1 MNRNNGKILRLISA
15 RLTGKSGAP
24 NWLVIFLF
32 FTFIGIMNFNRFYT
46 NELAEGDAPNFY
58 HYFINEM
65 TGAYA
70 VMALLP
76 LLFYFFKKFPLLR
89 DSWRTRLPL
98 YLLATVA
105 FGFCHTMLMFL
116 SRKVIYALALQTDYD
131 YGRLGLRFL
140 MEYNHQFFT
149 FWIIYGIVFLV
160 GMMRE
165 HQRQKLKAVEL
176 EQQLTKARLQTL
188 QMQLNPHFLFNTL
201 NLISSTMYDD
211 VAAADKMLANLSDML
226 RMTLKLENR
235 DEHSLA
241 KELELLHGYLDIMS
255 ARFADQLRIKLDIA
269 AGTQDAL
276 VPAFILQP
284 LVENSIRHSL
294 ETLHRVEIEITS
306 RRADD
311 DMILS
316 VKDNGPGISAEAKQ
330 VFKNGVGLS
339 NTAERLEKL
348 YGNAH
353 RFYWENITGGGLQIV
368 AAFPFRLATG
378 ILDEATANG
387 RHENSDRR

>member
-1 MNRNNGKILRLISA
+1 MNRNKGKIFQLISA
-15 RLTGKSGAP
+15 QLTGKSGAP
-24 NWLVIFLF
+24 NWLVILLF

-46 NELAEGDAPNFY
+46 NELAEGEAPNFY

-76 LLFYFFKKFPLLR
+76 LLFFFFKKFPLLR
-89 DSWRTRLPL
+89 DNWRTRLPL

-116 SRKVIYALALQTDYD
+116 SRKAIYKLALQKDYD
-131 YGRLGLRFL
+131 YGHLGLRFL

-176 EQQLTKARLQTL
+176 EQQLTKARLQAL

-201 NLISSTMYDD
+201 NMISATMYED
-211 VAAADKMLANLSDML
+211 VEAADKMLANLSDML
-226 RMTLKLENR
+226 RLSLNRENR
-235 DEHSLA
+235 DEHALA
-241 KELELLHGYLDIMS
+241 KELELLHYYLDIMK
-255 ARFADQLRIKLDIA
+255 ARFADKLSIKLDIA
-269 AGTQDAL
+269 AETKDAL

-294 ETLHRVEIEITS
+294 ETLHVVEIEIIS
-306 RRADD
+306 RRIND

-316 VKDNGPGISAEAKQ
+316 VKDNGPGIVED
-330 VFKNGVGLS
+330 VEEILKNGIGLS

-353 RFYWENITGGGLQIV
+353 RFHWENIAGGGLQIV
-368 AAFPFRLATG
+368 ATFPLRLATEF
-378 ILDEATANG
+378 LQEARANG
-387 RHENSDRR
+387 WHENPDR